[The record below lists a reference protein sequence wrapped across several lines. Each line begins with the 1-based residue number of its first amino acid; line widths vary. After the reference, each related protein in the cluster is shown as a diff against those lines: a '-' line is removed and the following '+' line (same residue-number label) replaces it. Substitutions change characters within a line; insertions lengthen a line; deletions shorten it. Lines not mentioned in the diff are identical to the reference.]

1 MFAND
6 SLWFHEPDV
15 LSEICRLLRAT
26 VEDENMQRAE
36 CAVLLVLQTKHI
48 SQIPYTDSLTHEL
61 LMRIGLQRETPN
73 HLQKFGFVIAM
84 STSFT
89 I

>member
-6 SLWFHEPDV
+6 SLWFHESDV
-15 LSEICRLLRAT
+15 LSETCRLLRAT
-26 VEDENMQRAE
+26 VQDENMQRAV
-36 CAVLLVLQTKHI
+36 CAVLLVLQTRHI

-61 LMRIGLQRETPN
+61 LMRFSSQRETPN
-73 HLQKFGFVIAM
+73 HLQKFGFMIAM
-84 STSFT
+84 STNFT